1 MGVSRVVV
9 GRVARILGGI
19 AIAQRILLSV
29 WTRLELALGR
39 RSIDA
44 HGEGGLSLLQLCA
57 RALRSDVWRGVTPK
71 INLCLVPDTPLAG
84 HADER
89 RTLPMFY
96 QRLGLEPGTVW
107 IPPRSF
113 GPATR
118 CGGYLGRSRA
128 ILPGSRSAILHGSRH
143 EEGHER
149 CVYL

>member
-1 MGVSRVVV
+1 MCVSSVVV

-29 WTRLELALGR
+29 GTRLELALGR

-44 HGEGGLSLLQLCA
+44 HCEGGLSLIQLGA
-57 RALRSDVWRGVTPK
+57 RTFRSAFWRGVTPK
-71 INLCLVPDTPLAG
+71 ISLCLVPDTPLAG
-84 HADER
+84 HADEK

-118 CGGYLGRSRA
+118 CGGYLGRSSA
-128 ILPGSRSAILHGSRH
+128 VLPGSRSAILHGGRA
-143 EEGHER
+143 
-149 CVYL
+149 